1 MNHLRLN
8 ATLPRL
14 KAKVNAMRHVDSLNV
29 IGLGGGGGGGVAPAM
44 STVNG
49 KRNWFDIA
57 CSLYPNVY
65 KGKLIQRE
73 TITCSI

>member
-29 IGLGGGGGGGVAPAM
+29 IGLGGGGGGGGGTRYVD
-44 STVNG
+44 SQG
-49 KRNWFDIA
+49 KE
-57 CSLYPNVY
+57 
-65 KGKLIQRE
+65 KLVRYSVFVISERL
-73 TITCSI
+73 